1 MRAPLHDRYRR
12 CWKYRSIG
20 LRVAAFII
28 GVALLISGL
37 ADFGGLGSSD
47 ILIVL
52 SSGPIAIIKIV
63 VGVILTLATI
73 EPNII
78 AVIIQWVIRS

>member
-1 MRAPLHDRYRR
+1 
-12 CWKYRSIG
+12 
-20 LRVAAFII
+20 VAAFII

-52 SSGPIAIIKIV
+52 SCPIAIIKIV

-73 EPNII
+73 EPN
-78 AVIIQWVIRS
+78 ARAAMLMLKRFGFSVVWMF